1 VTDRRSKRQ
10 LALKK
15 IFDAFQ
21 NSTDAQRTY
30 REITILTQLE
40 HPNIVRLDRVIRAK
54 NNKDLYIAFEFME
67 ADLHSLVGET
77 VLQEVHLLFITYQ
90 ILKALQYLHSAQLL
104 HRDLKP
110 SNVLI
115 NSECEGNQSVMQ
127 LSCAIS
133 DWLVH

>member
-1 VTDRRSKRQ
+1 MTDRRSKRQ

-21 NSTDAQRTY
+21 NATDAQRTY
-30 REITILTQLE
+30 REISLLTQLE
-40 HPNIVRLDRVIRAK
+40 HPNIVRLERVVRAR
-54 NNKDLYIAFEFME
+54 NNRDLYVAFEFME

-77 VLQEVHLLFITYQ
+77 ILQEVHLRFIAYQ
-90 ILKALQYLHSAQLL
+90 ILRALQYLHSAQLL

-115 NSECEGNQSVMQ
+115 NSDC
-127 LSCAIS
+127 
-133 DWLVH
+133 